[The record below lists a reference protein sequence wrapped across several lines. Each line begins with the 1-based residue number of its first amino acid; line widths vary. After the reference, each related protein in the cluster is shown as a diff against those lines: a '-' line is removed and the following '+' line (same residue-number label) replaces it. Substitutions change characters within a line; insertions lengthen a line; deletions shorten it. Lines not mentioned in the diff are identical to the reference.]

1 MKPTALKFMS
11 LVCKKLSEN
20 SQDTP
25 LLVWNHFCEA
35 QTVTKLH
42 YLLASNFL
50 RARRRHLDRVSC
62 TLLSRCARKCP
73 QKYSFP
79 ARLVASAA
87 VKEACCCWL
96 HFECKPDISADVTG
110 IKYYSCPAMAKAH
123 SSVLFLCFETYIGAA
138 ARGVRACA
146 FLISTPLTP
155 QQSSLH
161 PRNNNYIVCVCA
173 LPLTCCCCVPDSAIC
188 AWWLERKDAEQL
200 NSQVRRTLI
209 LFLLL
214 CARRTPT
221 SCPTFCGR
229 DWILGVRRPSR
240 LDFDCWIE
248 MRVAFLGTRRFSE
261 NYCFLIPRL
270 DMCIVWYR
278 IF

>member
-110 IKYYSCPAMAKAH
+110 IKYYSCDGKSTLVSTISLLWNIHWRGGARSACLRFSDFDAAH
-123 SSVLFLCFETYIGAA
+123 SAA
-138 ARGVRACA
+138 VV
-146 FLISTPLTP
+146 S
-155 QQSSLH
+155 
-161 PRNNNYIVCVCA
+161 
-173 LPLTCCCCVPDSAIC
+173 
-188 AWWLERKDAEQL
+188 
-200 NSQVRRTLI
+200 
-209 LFLLL
+209 
-214 CARRTPT
+214 
-221 SCPTFCGR
+221 
-229 DWILGVRRPSR
+229 PS
-240 LDFDCWIE
+240 E
-248 MRVAFLGTRRFSE
+248 E
-261 NYCFLIPRL
+261 
-270 DMCIVWYR
+270 
-278 IF
+278 